1 MPRRITFTFTFTIT
15 FFSAI
20 KIEKDLLELKTGI
33 EGFDKE
39 KLTPTPTVEKNTLPT
54 QEVIEAEKTAE

>member
-1 MPRRITFTFTFTIT
+1 M
-15 FFSAI
+15 FSAI
-20 KIEKDLLELKTGI
+20 KIEKDLLEFKSGI